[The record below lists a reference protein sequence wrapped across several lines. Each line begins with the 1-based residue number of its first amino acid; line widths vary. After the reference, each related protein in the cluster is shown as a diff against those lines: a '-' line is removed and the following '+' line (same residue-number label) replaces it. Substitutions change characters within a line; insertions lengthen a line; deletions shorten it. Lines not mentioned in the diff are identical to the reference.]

1 MTSGFV
7 VAIDGPAASGK
18 STTARLAAERLG
30 FLYLDTGAMYRAVT
44 WKAVEEGIALDDAA
58 ELAALANR
66 IRLDMVPTP
75 GGGRVRVDGADVTE
89 RIRAPSISRVVSRV
103 SSVAGVRVALVR
115 RQREIGRTG
124 RIVLEGRDI
133 GTVVFPNADVKI
145 YLEASLDERAARR
158 RRELRAHGVEQELDE
173 LVDEI
178 AARDRLDSER
188 AESPLRRAADAIGL
202 DTTGLTIEEQVD
214 RVVEIVHRAVEGA

>member
-1 MTSGFV
+1 
-7 VAIDGPAASGK
+7 
-18 STTARLAAERLG
+18 
-30 FLYLDTGAMYRAVT
+30 
-44 WKAVEEGIALDDAA
+44 
-58 ELAALANR
+58 
-66 IRLDMVPTP
+66 
-75 GGGRVRVDGADVTE
+75 
-89 RIRAPSISRVVSRV
+89 V

-188 AESPLRRAADAIGL
+188 EASPLRRAADAIGL

-214 RVVEIVHRAVEGA
+214 RVVEIVHRALEGA

>member
-18 STTARLAAERLG
+18 STTARLVAERLG

-44 WKAVEEGIALDDAA
+44 WNAIEEGIALDDAA

-75 GGGRVRVDGADVTE
+75 DGGRVLVDGADVTE

-158 RRELRAHGVEQELDE
+158 RRELRALGVEQELDE

-188 AESPLRRAADAIGL
+188 EASPLRRAADAIGL